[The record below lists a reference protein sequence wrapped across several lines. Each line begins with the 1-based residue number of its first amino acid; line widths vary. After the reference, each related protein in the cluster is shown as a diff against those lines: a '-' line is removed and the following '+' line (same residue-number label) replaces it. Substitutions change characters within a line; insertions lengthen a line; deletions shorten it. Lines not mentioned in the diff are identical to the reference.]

1 MATPGAN
8 LVLSWVN
15 ELTDMEEQIEALQ
28 SAKRDFYASIRDQHG
43 KPVANGLKAAMRIH
57 RMDSEKRADAE
68 KVDEEAARI
77 LSIIENQS
85 HAPRATR
92 AREIIEEFPPHDP
105 ATGEITE
112 QQESE
117 IDHDRNEPVTVDS
130 PPAPTGSASDEMP
143 EPFQP
148 PAFLTK
154 PRTAADYRPNC
165 LNPDNCAASGL
176 DHCYGCRKAMAEEA
190 A

>member
-1 MATPGAN
+1 MSADRR
-8 LVLSWVN
+8 LKSFIDRVLR
-15 ELTDMEEQIEALQ
+15 LKEEQDALAEDIRKVYAEAKAEGYDKTAMGALVSELRRIEKKGADAVSEQ
-28 SAKRDFYASIRDQHG
+28 SALLDLYREAYERASHT
-43 KPVANGLKAAMRIH
+43 
-57 RMDSEKRADAE
+57 
-68 KVDEEAARI
+68 
-77 LSIIENQS
+77 
-85 HAPRATR
+85 HAY
-92 AREIIEEFPPHDP
+92 AREASDP

-176 DHCYGCRKAMAEEA
+176 DHCYACRKVMAEEA